1 MAAKSPEK
9 YFQTYSIY
17 GHNEKV
23 AAAKVGGWVQ
33 KTDKEQ
39 PITHFYDDLKIDAI
53 VDGKFDV
60 LLENVNDSKLVPILF
75 SHGLASSCSI
85 YSAHLRELAS
95 HGYIV
100 FAMDHQ
106 DRSCGYTEDQ

>member
-53 VDGKFDV
+53 VNGKFDV
-60 LLENVNDSKLVPILF
+60 PLEKVND
-75 SHGLASSCSI
+75 
-85 YSAHLRELAS
+85 
-95 HGYIV
+95 
-100 FAMDHQ
+100 
-106 DRSCGYTEDQ
+106 